1 MIQIMTFLLAQVMF
15 VPAYLRTTAICIGH
29 KWKFLNKIVFVLISP
44 FAAYFYTNILFAVIA
59 ATLPKQ
65 ISNMIV
71 TGSDIIIITMSF
83 LFVMMYTALC
93 MKLENWNRIY
103 YASIYL
109 TFFLLQMAFN
119 YTYTTIAGAV
129 VCNIFIPLAVIFYYT
144 NKMLPLYMEIKGKP
158 FVKVSRFLFLL
169 PALAEVFFIYR
180 SWVVLYFSKRYP
192 QISLND
198 IPANLILTV
207 FAYILVAFIFICM
220 TALLRNIQDEQDIAL
235 ETEKNNTLTTDM
247 MKALVKT
254 IEAKDPYTNGH
265 SIRVAEYSKLIASK
279 VYTDPMA
286 LHKIYNIALLHDIGK
301 IGIPDIII
309 NKPGKLTDDEYHT
322 IKEHTLMGE
331 KILSEITS
339 VPELI
344 NGAKYHHER
353 YDGKGYPCG
362 IKGDQ
367 IPEIAAIIAVADA
380 YDAMTSNRSYR
391 SILPQETVREEIEK
405 GIGTQFHPKWGKFML
420 ELIDEDTSFQFHQ

>member
-279 VYTDPMA
+279 VYTDPMS

-391 SILPQETVREEIEK
+391 SILPQETVRDEIEK

-420 ELIDEDTSFQFHQ
+420 DLIDEDTSFQFHQ

>member
-71 TGSDIIIITMSF
+71 AGSDIIIITMSF
-83 LFVMMYTALC
+83 LFVMRYTALC

-103 YASIYL
+103 YASVYL

-391 SILPQETVREEIEK
+391 SILPQEIVRDEIEK

>member
-1 MIQIMTFLLAQVMF
+1 MIQIIGFLLAQVLF
-15 VPAYLRTTAICIGH
+15 VPVYLRTTRICTGQ
-29 KWKFLNKIVFVLISP
+29 KGRFRDRIVFVLISP
-44 FAAYFYTNILFAVIA
+44 FSAYLYTNLLLA
-59 ATLPKQ
+59 AASIVMPKQ
-65 ISNMIV
+65 AYNMIV
-71 TGSDIIIITMSF
+71 WMSDIIVISMSF
-83 LFVMMYTALC
+83 LFVEVYTSRC
-93 MKLENWNRIY
+93 KKIDGWNGIY
-103 YASIYL
+103 YSSIYL
-109 TFFLLQMAFN
+109 SFFLLQMAFN
-119 YTYTTIAGAV
+119 YTYSTIAGAV
-129 VCNIFIPLAVIFYYT
+129 FCNICVPVVVIWYFMK
-144 NKMLPLYMEIKGKP
+144 KMLPLYTEIKEKP
-158 FVKVSRFLFLL
+158 DVKDSKSLFLL
-169 PALAEVFFIYR
+169 PAMAVLFFIYR
-180 SWVVLYFSKRYP
+180 SWVVLYLSGRYP
-192 QISLND
+192 SVSLND
-198 IPANLILTV
+198 IPANFILTV
-207 FAYILVAFIFICM
+207 FAYILIGFIFICM
-220 TALLRNIQDEQDIAL
+220 ASMLHNIKDEQDIAL

>member
-1 MIQIMTFLLAQVMF
+1 MIQIMTFLLAQMMF

-71 TGSDIIIITMSF
+71 AGSDIIIITMSF

-103 YASIYL
+103 YTSIYL

-391 SILPQETVREEIEK
+391 SILPQETVRDEIEK